1 MFDELIKTIKTVL
14 FAVILLSM
22 FKIYENGGYSNPITI
37 AVLVIM
43 FSLWFL
49 FRIELNED
57 VQEKKE
63 ETPHSKETY
72 SPPSS
77 PTTIPSKSSS
87 PPKLNNTLEKD
98 LKRRAI
104 YRNMQLGL
112 QAQEKEDKRMT
123 KYQALVKS
131 KSPIRKNN

>member
-1 MFDELIKTIKTVL
+1 
-14 FAVILLSM
+14 M

-77 PTTIPSKSSS
+77 PTTNASKCSS
-87 PPKLNNTLEKD
+87 PPSLSNSLAKD
-98 LKRRAI
+98 LGRRA
-104 YRNMQLGL
+104 RK
-112 QAQEKEDKRMT
+112 KEDKRIT